1 MTVEVGLFW
10 LILGLFPLK
19 KQVLQ
24 KNCASLDAR
33 SDLIFFGWNV
43 LLEWSVR
50 GSCWEIGRRT
60 PTKKC
65 PINVRNKH
73 FSDHLPSN
81 YLGSN
86 LVMVEVQF
94 RVCEIYLLTYI
105 NNVLSG
111 KKPILFTVEEALLLL
126 TQCIVQLVPRCEMSH
141 SYFRIDHKKYN
152 YVKEAPKKKII
163 GSTVTYLDGLTIS
176 RWCMA

>member
-111 KKPILFTVEEALLLL
+111 RKPIGTVYSGRS
-126 TQCIVQLVPRCEMSH
+126 TSPSH
-141 SYFRIDHKKYN
+141 SMYSSASSEMWNEPQLF
-152 YVKEAPKKKII
+152 
-163 GSTVTYLDGLTIS
+163 
-176 RWCMA
+176 

>member
-1 MTVEVGLFW
+1 MVCKG
-10 LILGLFPLK
+10 ILLRNLADNPHK
-19 KQVLQ
+19 KV
-24 KNCASLDAR
+24 
-33 SDLIFFGWNV
+33 SD
-43 LLEWSVR
+43 
-50 GSCWEIGRRT
+50 
-60 PTKKC
+60 KC
-65 PINVRNKH
+65 H